1 MSTMALGPA
10 GPLDHLPGGLT
21 PRREFPRPR
30 PGPPTAATP
39 APAASSVPTVPI
51 PSDRVGAEPV
61 GTPLL
66 RLTPP
71 LGDTPPAPA
80 NLDALGDAAI
90 LQFADSV
97 ARFSHADWERQ
108 QQDEPTCHAAR
119 RYITIG
125 RPSALPAD
133 FCRATLRT
141 TDRLHR
147 RMRIG
152 AAHRELSRNHK
163 ERFFWHRT
171 TLEPHARSGSAA
183 TATRC
188 SPGEPTFGTRA
199 TMACG
204 GLTSKSVR
212 VRRRMGYPSPKFWTI
227 RGRSSSLFSRRATR
241 PPRGPYEVLGAFRF
255 T

>member
-1 MSTMALGPA
+1 MALGPA
-10 GPLDHLPGGLT
+10 GPFDHLTGGLT

-51 PSDRVGAEPV
+51 PSDRDRAEPV

-80 NLDALGDAAI
+80 KLDALGDAAK

-97 ARFSHADWERQ
+97 ARCSHAALERQ
-108 QQDEPTCHAAR
+108 QQAAPTCHATR
-119 RYITIG
+119 RYI
-125 RPSALPAD
+125 PSAGRRPCQPTFFVLPFAQP
-133 FCRATLRT
+133 T
-141 TDRLHR
+141 TFTAGCGMVR
-147 RMRIG
+147 RSVSSPG
-152 AAHRELSRNHK
+152 TTGSVY
-163 ERFFWHRT
+163 WHRT

-188 SPGEPTFGTRA
+188 SPREPVFGTRA

-204 GLTSKSVR
+204 G
-212 VRRRMGYPSPKFWTI
+212 
-227 RGRSSSLFSRRATR
+227 
-241 PPRGPYEVLGAFRF
+241 
-255 T
+255 

>member
-1 MSTMALGPA
+1 MQQQQLVLQPPA
-10 GPLDHLPGGLT
+10 VDYGFGPGGAPRPFARRANT
-21 PRREFPRPR
+21 PPRVPRPR

-90 LQFADSV
+90 LHFDDSV
-97 ARFSHADWERQ
+97 ARYSQAVLERQ
-108 QQDEPTCHAAR
+108 QQAEPTCHATR
-119 RYITIG
+119 RYI
-125 RPSALPAD
+125 LPFAQ
-133 FCRATLRT
+133 RT
-141 TDRLHR
+141 AFTAGCGLVR
-147 RMRIG
+147 RTVSSPGTTR
-152 AAHRELSRNHK
+152 SV
-163 ERFFWHRT
+163 FWHRT

-204 GLTSKSVR
+204 GLK
-212 VRRRMGYPSPKFWTI
+212 
-227 RGRSSSLFSRRATR
+227 
-241 PPRGPYEVLGAFRF
+241 
-255 T
+255 

>member
-21 PRREFPRPR
+21 PGREFPRPR
-30 PGPPTAATP
+30 PTAATP
-39 APAASSVPTVPI
+39 APAASSAPTVPI
-51 PSDRVGAEPV
+51 PSDRDRAEPV

-80 NLDALGDAAI
+80 KLDALGDAAK

-97 ARFSHADWERQ
+97 ARYSHADWERQ
-108 QQDEPTCHAAR
+108 QQAEPTCHAAR
-119 RYITIG
+119 RYSTIS

-133 FCRATLRT
+133 FIVLPFAQPTAFTAGCRLV
-141 TDRLHR
+141 R
-147 RMRIG
+147 RSVISPGNTR
-152 AAHRELSRNHK
+152 SV
-163 ERFFWHRT
+163 FWHRT

-183 TATRC
+183 TVTRC
-188 SPGEPTFGTRA
+188 SPREPAFGTRA

-204 GLTSKSVR
+204 GLKKSVR
-212 VRRRMGYPSPKFWTI
+212 ERQRMGCTRSDVWTI
-227 RGRSSSLFSRRATR
+227 RGRLSSLFPRRGTQPR
-241 PPRGPYEVLGAFRF
+241 RGPYEVLGPRF